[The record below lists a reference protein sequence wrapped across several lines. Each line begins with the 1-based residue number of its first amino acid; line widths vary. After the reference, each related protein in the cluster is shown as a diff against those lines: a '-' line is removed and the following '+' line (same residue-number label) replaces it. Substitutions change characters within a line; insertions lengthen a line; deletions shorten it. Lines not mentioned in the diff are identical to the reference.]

1 MSKVIVN
8 LKRAG
13 LNNFFFLLISV
24 VFLAWMFPFYGTSKG
39 PLPLSTITKYGVAI
53 IFFFYGLGLSPERL
67 KAGLTNWRL
76 HILIQATTFIIFP
89 IFVLSFSFL
98 LNDPEYK
105 LIWLGTF
112 YLAALPSTVSSS
124 VVMVSIA
131 GGNLSA
137 AIFNASIS
145 SIIGIFVTPL
155 WMSFFIKETGS
166 AAELS
171 DIILNLCIQIL
182 LPVIAGILLHSFW
195 GKFVE
200 HHKKKLR
207 FFDQSIILLIVY
219 TAFCES
225 LAGNMFQD
233 HSLMEILALG
243 GIMLLFF
250 LFMFILM
257 YALATFFKFNR
268 EDRITI
274 LFCGSKKSLV
284 QGAVMGRVLFPNPV
298 TFGIILLPLM
308 LYHALQLIAG
318 SAIAHRMATHPKS
331 K

>member
-1 MSKVIVN
+1 MRKIVAN
-8 LKRAG
+8 LKRTG

-24 VFLAWMFPFYGTSKG
+24 VFLAWLFPSYGTVNG
-39 PLPLSTITKYGVAI
+39 PLPLSAITKYGVAI
-53 IFFFYGLGLSPERL
+53 IFFFYGLGLSPEKL
-67 KAGLTNWRL
+67 KAGLTNWKL
-76 HILIQATTFIIFP
+76 HIIIQATTFILFP
-89 IFVLSFSFL
+89 LFVLSFSFL

-105 LIWLGTF
+105 LMWLGTF

-155 WMSFFIKETGS
+155 WMSFFIDEMGS
-166 AAELS
+166 VAELS

-250 LFMFILM
+250 LFMFTIM
-257 YALATFFKFNR
+257 YAL
-268 EDRITI
+268 
-274 LFCGSKKSLV
+274 
-284 QGAVMGRVLFPNPV
+284 
-298 TFGIILLPLM
+298 
-308 LYHALQLIAG
+308 
-318 SAIAHRMATHPKS
+318 
-331 K
+331 